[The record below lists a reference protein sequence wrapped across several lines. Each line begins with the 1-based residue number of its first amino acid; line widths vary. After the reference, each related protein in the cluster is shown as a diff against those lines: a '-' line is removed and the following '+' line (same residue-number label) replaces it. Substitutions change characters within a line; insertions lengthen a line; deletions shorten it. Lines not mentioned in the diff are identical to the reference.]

1 MEQSAGKSMF
11 FLFSLEISTLHD
23 RFMMFVI
30 ENIVIEAGFLYNL
43 SVLKTNKYSKH
54 KDNKE
59 GKEEAG

>member
-1 MEQSAGKSMF
+1 MEQSAGKSVF

-23 RFMMFVI
+23 RIMMFVI

-54 KDNKE
+54 KDKKE